1 MKRASYSQ
9 LALYPRTDLFT
20 TYCGAGEQ
28 TGTNSRP
35 VTCHVN
41 RVLIP
46 VRKVWGGLKI
56 FKANQGFCR
65 HGCTKLERHPASMRP
80 GAEKRR
86 GKAENPLENQ
96 KIRKIE

>member
-1 MKRASYSQ
+1 
-9 LALYPRTDLFT
+9 
-20 TYCGAGEQ
+20 
-28 TGTNSRP
+28 

-46 VRKVWGGLKI
+46 SRKVLLGLKI
-56 FKANQGFCR
+56 FKTNQGFFR
-65 HGCTKLERHPASMRP
+65 HGRTKLERHPASMRP

-86 GKAENPLENQ
+86 RKAENPLENQ

>member
-1 MKRASYSQ
+1 
-9 LALYPRTDLFT
+9 
-20 TYCGAGEQ
+20 
-28 TGTNSRP
+28 

-41 RVLIP
+41 KVLIP
-46 VRKVWGGLKI
+46 VRKVLWGLKI
-56 FKANQGFCR
+56 LKTNQGFCR
-65 HGCTKLERHPASMRP
+65 YGCTKLERRPASMRP